1 MVEHTGVSGKLAYRI
16 DEAVKASG
24 LGRSFLYERMSSG
37 DLPSVKVGRRRL
49 IMHDD
54 LMRFLKG
61 AVSQGENPGAK
72 ALASSKKASRP
83 KAGNRAS
90 QLEFKWRN

>member
-1 MVEHTGVSGKLAYRI
+1 MADHNGVSGKLAYRVN
-16 DEAVKASG
+16 EAVKASG

-37 DLPSVKVGRRRL
+37 DLPSVKIGGRRL

-61 AVSQGENPGAK
+61 TVSHEEHPGTK

-83 KAGNRAS
+83 KPGNRAS